1 MSSAVLSRET
11 RANTTAVVA
20 LRSSG
25 NGAVGPNLTDP
36 RSASHYGKERTLRVI
51 ATLGIKHI
59 IFVRISEPVEDHG
72 RASGPDH
79 EINRIAASL
88 QGVGCSCTKL
98 DQNFPSVGG
107 MLRSVQPVLE
117 GRPVLLLEPHRLL
130 TAMPAYFGR
139 MLRFG
144 LATGLTLVGTPPV
157 PGKRAPESIRELE
170 SDLAM
175 EITDLGRHTVDV
187 WNEGST
193 LSLSRGG
200 CYVLATDFWEFL
212 PGTTHDQGE
221 DSFDVALRSTPGAIA
236 YVHAPSGIATASE
249 GYTNVSGPTRIVRSP
264 IAGREQ
270 KRWRVVSSGQN
281 P

>member
-1 MSSAVLSRET
+1 MLSRET
-11 RANTTAVVA
+11 KANTTAVVA
-20 LRSSG
+20 LRSTG
-25 NGAVGPNLTDP
+25 NGAVGPHLTDP

-59 IFVRISEPVEDHG
+59 IFARISEPIEDQG
-72 RASGPDH
+72 GTAGPDR
-79 EINRIAASL
+79 EIDRIAASL
-88 QGVGCSCTKL
+88 QGLGCSCTKL

-130 TAMPAYFGR
+130 AAMPAYYGR

-144 LATGLTLVGTPPV
+144 LATGATLIGTPPV
-157 PGKRAPESIRELE
+157 PGKRNPDSIREIE
-170 SDLAM
+170 SDLAV
-175 EITDLGRHTVDV
+175 EITDLGQHTVDV

-193 LSLSRGG
+193 LSLSRAG
-200 CYVLATDFWEFL
+200 CYFLATDFWEFF
-212 PGTTHDQGE
+212 PETTYNQGE

-236 YVHAPSGIATASE
+236 YIHAPPGINTASE

-264 IAGREQ
+264 IAARGQ
-270 KRWRVVSSGQN
+270 KRLRVMSSGQN